1 MAMMEE
7 AEAATLMAVYNR
19 MDAEAAHGNSKKH

>member
-7 AEAATLMAVYNR
+7 AEAATLEAIAAR
-19 MDAEAAHGNSKKH
+19 RDAEAAAGTPAK